1 VTFGSAQ
8 RPLQD
13 SLPSMVSTRGELV
26 WNGAPPI
33 EDLVVDGSNAAINVI
48 TSAQDAV
55 ATLKNAANSED
66 SGRRG

>member
-1 VTFGSAQ
+1 
-8 RPLQD
+8 
-13 SLPSMVSTRGELV
+13 MVSTRGELV

-55 ATLKNAANSED
+55 ARLKNAANSED
-66 SGRRG
+66 NGRGG